1 MSQITVKGLAEQIGV
16 PTEKLIQQLQDAGI
30 QAKASEDSLSD
41 QEKVTLLSFLRGDK
55 ERKLTLAAG
64 KRSKITL
71 KQKTTSEIK
80 QTSRTGA
87 ARTIH
92 VEVRKRRT
100 FVKREI
106 LEEQERQAR
115 VEAKEE
121 AHAEALSEAQ
131 ARDAVVT
138 VPPTESEL
146 VLVSEVPESAEPV
159 EPVGELQE
167 TAAEVE
173 VEADEIESADQE
185 AEAAQEAPAAAE
197 LAPEPVEPVP
207 APPPADDRKQ
217 KRVEK
222 DDRKDRR
229 KRDELHV
236 AENRKGRRPRRELQR
251 PKKVK
256 TSTAGQHAFE
266 KPTAPV
272 KREIAIPETI
282 TVGEL
287 AQSMSVKA
295 AELIKVLMQ
304 MGSMVTINQ
313 VLDQDTAILVAEE
326 LGHVAKPAA
335 PDDPEAL
342 LLGERSATAN
352 TQLESRPP
360 VVTVMGHVDHGK
372 TSLLDYIRKS
382 KVAAGEAGGIT
393 QHIGA
398 YQVKTSR
405 GLITFLDT
413 PGHEAF
419 TAMRARG
426 AQATDLVVLVVAA
439 DDGVK
444 PQTVE
449 AIRHARDAKVP
460 VVVAINKMDRED
472 ADPDRVKQ
480 DLSTHDV
487 IPEEWGGDIL
497 MVPVSAKTGLGV
509 DDLLDSILLQA
520 ELLDLQESRAGQAS
534 GIVVEARLDKGRG
547 PVATLLIQKGTLNS
561 GDVILAGRET
571 GRVRAMSD
579 DSGKRIKSASPSMPV
594 EIQGLSG
601 VPVAGDEVLVVS
613 DERKAR
619 EIALHRQGKHKE
631 VKLARQQAAKLE
643 NMFQQM
649 DESDVKSLNL
659 LVKADV
665 QGSVEALADALEKL
679 STDEVKVNVVHGMVG
694 GISESDVN
702 LAVASRAI
710 IIGFNVRADAAARKL
725 IESEGVDVHYYN
737 VIYDVVDEVKAA
749 MTGMLAPEIKEE
761 IVGRVEVR
769 DVFRVPK
776 LGAVAGCYV
785 QEGAVRRNENVRV
798 LRDNVVIFEGSIDSL
813 RRFKD
818 DVTEVKA
825 GLECGIGIKN
835 YNDIKVG
842 DQLEMY
848 RTVEVQPKL

>member
-1 MSQITVKGLAEQIGV
+1 MSQITVRGFAEQIGV
-16 PTEKLIQQLQDAGI
+16 PAEKLIQQLEDAGI
-30 QAKASEDSLSD
+30 EAKQSEDSLSD

-55 ERKLTLAAG
+55 ERKPRLAAG
-64 KRSKITL
+64 RRNKITL

-115 VEAKEE
+115 VEAEEE
-121 AHAEALSEAQ
+121 AHAEALLEAQ
-131 ARDAVVT
+131 ARDKAAG
-138 VPPTESEL
+138 VPPAESG
-146 VLVSEVPESAEPV
+146 LVSEVPE
-159 EPVGELQE
+159 
-167 TAAEVE
+167 AAEVE
-173 VEADEIESADQE
+173 VPEEEAAEPEGIVALQAESAE
-185 AEAAQEAPAAAE
+185 ETAAVQEAPSA
-197 LAPEPVEPVP
+197 P
-207 APPPADDRKQ
+207 APVVEEAQIPAEPAAIPPAGDDRRP

-222 DDRKDRR
+222 DERKDRR

-236 AENRKGRRPRRELQR
+236 ADNRKGRRKRRESQR

-326 LGHVAKPAA
+326 LGHVTKHAA

-342 LLGERSATAN
+342 LLGERSATAD
-352 TQLESRPP
+352 TDLESRPP

-372 TSLLDYIRKS
+372 TSLLDYIRKA

-405 GLITFLDT
+405 GLVTFLDT

-426 AQATDLVVLVVAA
+426 AQATDLVILVVAA

-460 VVVAINKMDRED
+460 LVVAINKMDREE
-472 ADPDRVKQ
+472 ADPDRV
-480 DLSTHDV
+480 
-487 IPEEWGGDIL
+487 
-497 MVPVSAKTGLGV
+497 
-509 DDLLDSILLQA
+509 
-520 ELLDLQESRAGQAS
+520 
-534 GIVVEARLDKGRG
+534 
-547 PVATLLIQKGTLNS
+547 
-561 GDVILAGRET
+561 
-571 GRVRAMSD
+571 
-579 DSGKRIKSASPSMPV
+579 
-594 EIQGLSG
+594 
-601 VPVAGDEVLVVS
+601 
-613 DERKAR
+613 
-619 EIALHRQGKHKE
+619 
-631 VKLARQQAAKLE
+631 
-643 NMFQQM
+643 
-649 DESDVKSLNL
+649 
-659 LVKADV
+659 
-665 QGSVEALADALEKL
+665 
-679 STDEVKVNVVHGMVG
+679 
-694 GISESDVN
+694 
-702 LAVASRAI
+702 
-710 IIGFNVRADAAARKL
+710 
-725 IESEGVDVHYYN
+725 
-737 VIYDVVDEVKAA
+737 
-749 MTGMLAPEIKEE
+749 
-761 IVGRVEVR
+761 
-769 DVFRVPK
+769 
-776 LGAVAGCYV
+776 
-785 QEGAVRRNENVRV
+785 
-798 LRDNVVIFEGSIDSL
+798 
-813 RRFKD
+813 
-818 DVTEVKA
+818 
-825 GLECGIGIKN
+825 
-835 YNDIKVG
+835 
-842 DQLEMY
+842 
-848 RTVEVQPKL
+848 